1 MGLAIGV
8 GVLADLLHNDAEG
21 AGFLRKR
28 IEKLNTLLVAKGLKP
43 HEEPEKLPYFVTRSV
58 RSFPY
63 GFLHYL
69 RRAYAC
75 AIEDV
80 PLRQGEMTKADQD
93 FIMEATLN
101 VMDSH
106 LLSHSDCEGFYIPQA
121 FTDPLCDNTL
131 PGGFAGSCQQLIKEL
146 VRVAP
151 LLKIR
156 CDGETLPKSEAEKL
170 ASVEDNGEPLWREKM
185 VWFSLFEAAK
195 FSIARNT
202 LLVFH

>member
-21 AGFLRKR
+21 AVFMRKR
-28 IEKLNTLLVAKGLKP
+28 IEKLNTILEAQGLKR

-75 AIEDV
+75 AIEGV
-80 PLRQGEMTKADQD
+80 PLRKGDMTKEDSD
-93 FIMEATLN
+93 FVMEATLN

-106 LLSHSDCEGFYIPQA
+106 LLSHSDCEGFYIPQP
-121 FTDPLCDNTL
+121 FPSPLCDNTL
-131 PGGFAGSCQQLIKEL
+131 PGGFAGSCQTLIKEL

-151 LLKIR
+151 LLGIR
-156 CDGETLPKSEAEKL
+156 CEGETLPKSEAEKL
-170 ASVEDNGEPLWREKM
+170 ASIEDGAEPLWREKM
-185 VWFSLFEAAK
+185 VWFSLFEAAR
-195 FSIARNT
+195 FSIAKGT